1 MKIILY
7 TNKSP
12 KKKVTK
18 TLTNSKELTGE
29 LKNDCNIV
37 NPDITISIENPST
50 YNYFYIPQ
58 FHRYYFMTDAVVI
71 HNNLWRISGHTDPL
85 MSAKSD
91 LLNNTAVVDK
101 IESGGSNYIDD
112 GSWETRADSF
122 IQATQMSGEL
132 GNYRTFLMLAGKP
145 IGGI

>member
-1 MKIILY
+1 
-7 TNKSP
+7 
-12 KKKVTK
+12 
-18 TLTNSKELTGE
+18 
-29 LKNDCNIV
+29 
-37 NPDITISIENPST
+37 
-50 YNYFYIPQ
+50 
-58 FHRYYFMTDAVVI
+58 MTDAVVI

-91 LLNNTAVVDK
+91 LLNNTAIVDK